1 MMDVSSLHA
10 RGHVDVAIGHVGRH
24 RVQAD
29 EQIAI
34 AEGYCG
40 PKQCSGNSAHAVF
53 DNAEERLEPHGKRRP
68 VTLAVGQEIDRRGR
82 RNPFVDLVL
91 HENDEDRWRESSVL
105 DLVLCRLI
113 EHHPVFHGHDAD
125 KQVVQPD
132 DELHD
137 PVIGI
142 VLLPAQ
148 AMPNAIVKLLSVGGI
163 EIAIDERRGICD
175 EIVNRLHPV

>member
-1 MMDVSSLHA
+1 MDVSSLHA
-10 RGHVDVAIGHVGRH
+10 RGHVDVAIGHVRCH

-34 AEGYCG
+34 AERYCG
-40 PKQCSGNSAHAVF
+40 PKQRSGNSAHAVF
-53 DNAEERLEPHGKRRP
+53 DNAEERLEPYGKRRP

-82 RNPFVDLVL
+82 RNPFVNLVL
-91 HENDEDRWRESSVL
+91 HENDEYRWRETSVL
-105 DLVLCRLI
+105 DFVLRRLI

-137 PVIGI
+137 PVVGI

-148 AMPNAIVKLLSVGGI
+148 AVPDAIVKLLSVGGI

-175 EIVNRLHPV
+175 EIVNRLHPA

>member
-1 MMDVSSLHA
+1 MDLTSLHA

-34 AEGYCG
+34 AERYCG

-82 RNPFVDLVL
+82 GNPFVDLVL
-91 HENDEDRWRESSVL
+91 HENDEDRWRELSVL

-142 VLLPAQ
+142 LLLPAQ
-148 AMPNAIVKLLSVGGI
+148 AMPNPIVKLLSVGGI
-163 EIAIDERRGICD
+163 EIAIDERRRVCD
-175 EIVNRLHPV
+175 EIVNRLHPA